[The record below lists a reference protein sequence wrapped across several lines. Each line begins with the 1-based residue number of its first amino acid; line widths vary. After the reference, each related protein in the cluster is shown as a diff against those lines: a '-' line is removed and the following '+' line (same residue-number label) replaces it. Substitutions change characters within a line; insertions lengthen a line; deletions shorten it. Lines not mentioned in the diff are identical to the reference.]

1 MGGRPHWG
9 KMHYRDADSLR
20 PVYPHFDDFLAVRD
34 KLDPARVFA
43 NDYTRQVLG
52 A

>member
-1 MGGRPHWG
+1 MCFFRGHQVQEERAFE
-9 KMHYRDADSLR
+9 REA
-20 PVYPHFDDFLAVRD
+20 FLAVRD
-34 KLDPARVFA
+34 KLDPGRVFA